1 MEDFKALLKAEFAP
15 FRSLSDEQLS
25 LLERHYQLLRRWN
38 KKINLTRITDLED
51 AVKYH
56 YCESLFL
63 ARSLPARAVTIVDVG
78 SGAGFPGIPVAIY
91 RADCTVDLVEAHQR
105 KAVFLSEAVRDLGL
119 SNVRVLAVR
128 AEDICER
135 YDWTISRAVRPDD
148 VTGLTLSRNISV
160 LCNQGDKL
168 PWGKDR
174 CLFHV
179 ERTGYCST

>member
-15 FRSLSDEQLS
+15 FGSLSHEQLS
-25 LLERHYQLLRRWN
+25 LLERHYRLLRRWN
-38 KKINLTRITDLED
+38 KRINLTRITDLED

-63 ARSLPARAVTIVDVG
+63 ARSLPASAVTIVDVG

-105 KAVFLSEAVRDLGL
+105 KAVFLSESVRDLGL

-128 AEDICER
+128 AENIREH
-135 YDWTISRAVRPDD
+135 YDWTISRAVRPED
-148 VTGLTLSRNISV
+148 VTGLTLSRSVSV
-160 LCNQGDKL
+160 LCNRGERL
-168 PWGKDR
+168 PWGNDR

-179 ERTGYCST
+179 ERMGYCST